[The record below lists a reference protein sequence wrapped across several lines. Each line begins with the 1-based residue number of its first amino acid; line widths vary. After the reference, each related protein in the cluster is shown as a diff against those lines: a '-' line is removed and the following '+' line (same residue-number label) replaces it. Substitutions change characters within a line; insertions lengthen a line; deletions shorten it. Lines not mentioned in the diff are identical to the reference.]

1 MKDNSG
7 GIRVLQTAK
16 FATWLDG
23 LRDPIAQA
31 RIALR
36 IRRVEHGNLGDW
48 KQLDG
53 RIFELRILHGPG
65 YRLYFA
71 WHGAQLVLLLAG
83 AARSRFGPTRL
94 GPKVQARCR
103 SWSRPPLSP
112 PPPPPPPP
120 PACCS

>member
-16 FATWLDG
+16 FATLLYG
-23 LRDPIAQA
+23 LLDPIAQA

-83 AARSRFGPTRL
+83 GDKSSQRRDLAAARVLLHRIGDL
-94 GPKVQARCR
+94 A
-103 SWSRPPLSP
+103 
-112 PPPPPPPP
+112 
-120 PACCS
+120 